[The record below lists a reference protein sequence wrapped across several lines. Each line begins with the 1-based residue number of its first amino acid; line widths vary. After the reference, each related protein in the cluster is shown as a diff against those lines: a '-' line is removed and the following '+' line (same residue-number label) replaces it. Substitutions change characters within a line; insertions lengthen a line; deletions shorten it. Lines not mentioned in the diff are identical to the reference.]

1 MIGNAIMRS
10 DFWKS
15 TGRWFTVGCLSY
27 RYR

>member
-1 MIGNAIMRS
+1 MIGNAIMRG

-15 TGRWFTVGCLSY
+15 TGRWFTVGRLSY